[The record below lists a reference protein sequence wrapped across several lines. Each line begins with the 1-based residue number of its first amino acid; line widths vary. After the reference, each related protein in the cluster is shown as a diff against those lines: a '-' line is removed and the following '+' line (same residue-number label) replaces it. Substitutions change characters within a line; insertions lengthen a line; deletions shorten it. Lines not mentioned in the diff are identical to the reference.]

1 MEDIVEGLCSLDI
14 STVNVYTEDNVL
26 YNIRA
31 DYMIK
36 CCKLFENL
44 PNIDDTIRLNIGSFE
59 FKYILDF
66 INHYKGDMPD
76 VIFEKPL
83 KARHI
88 KDIVDTYSYNFLTI
102 FSYGDNIEFFEY
114 VRLREDIYN
123 IIQACNYLGFDYL
136 YNICTLYIASLIKGI
151 PILYVSKVL
160 KEDKLI

>member
-66 INHYKGDMPD
+66 INHYKGDMPH
-76 VIFEKPL
+76 IILEKPL

-88 KDIVDTYSYNFLTI
+88 KDIVDVYSYNFLKTL
-102 FSYGDNIEFFEY
+102 SYGDNIEFFEY
-114 VRLREDIYN
+114 VRLREDIYK